1 VGGKER
7 ENRQKMGMRPGKKW
21 THATI
26 FTYLFPSSNV
36 MVPEKGREV
45 KGGTVSGESGEMSPD
60 W

>member
-7 ENRQKMGMRPGKKW
+7 ENSRKEWMRPKKKW
-21 THATI
+21 THPTI

-36 MVPEKGREV
+36 MVPEKDREV